1 MSMKSRVEDIIW
13 ARMWNHSDSATV
25 AKLRVVVVYPPVIGD
40 IGDIAVV
47 VVYSSIADVVGSCH
61 GQLKLCDCC

>member
-25 AKLRVVVVYPPVIGD
+25 ARLRVVVVSPSVIGD
-40 IGDIAVV
+40 NGDIAV